1 MYNAFMQNKW
11 REIFRILATDVAEGQ
26 YKVWITPLSF
36 TCEGKVVV
44 AHAPTPFMV
53 DFVRRRFSTALQQ
66 AVAAVFGPDYSVAVR
81 HASAPLEHAAIF
93 EAAPLATSVAVPA
106 QGDVSPASLH
116 AAPQQE
122 ELSPPVNMRPVPRS
136 FAAAQLAL
144 PVMQVAPRTV
154 PSQNWRFSFDDFVVG
169 PCNELAYAASR
180 SVSSANA
187 MTSMLFL
194 NSAPGLGKTH
204 LMHAAGRM
212 LSDACNK
219 TAPKSAYLT
228 AEEFASR
235 FVQALRTNN
244 LDSFKGQVR
253 NLDLFLLED
262 VHFLQG
268 KDKIQLEL
276 LSTIKALQ
284 NNGARVVLT
293 SSFAPREMRGF
304 DEQLLS
310 RFYTGFVSGIDK
322 PDKATRKRIFQ
333 YKAMNCNA
341 SLSEDVADVLAEHVC
356 LDVRQIESCLQNL
369 LLKAQLH
376 RSGIT
381 MQMAW
386 EVIGNFASQA
396 PLADLDG
403 IIRIVC
409 EVFGLTSD
417 QLFSDRRKHELVAA
431 RNAAFYLARKHT
443 DLSLDSIGQ
452 RFNRRHSTVLK
463 GITNLEREMSGES
476 PKGRQMAQTI
486 AMIERNNG
494 LASPSLQ

>member
-1 MYNAFMQNKW
+1 
-11 REIFRILATDVAEGQ
+11 
-26 YKVWITPLSF
+26 
-36 TCEGKVVV
+36 
-44 AHAPTPFMV
+44 
-53 DFVRRRFSTALQQ
+53 
-66 AVAAVFGPDYSVAVR
+66 
-81 HASAPLEHAAIF
+81 
-93 EAAPLATSVAVPA
+93 
-106 QGDVSPASLH
+106 
-116 AAPQQE
+116 
-122 ELSPPVNMRPVPRS
+122 
-136 FAAAQLAL
+136 
-144 PVMQVAPRTV
+144 
-154 PSQNWRFSFDDFVVG
+154 
-169 PCNELAYAASR
+169 
-180 SVSSANA
+180 
-187 MTSMLFL
+187 
-194 NSAPGLGKTH
+194 
-204 LMHAAGRM
+204 MHAAGRM

-310 RFYTGFVSGIDK
+310 RFYTGFVSGIDR

-341 SLSEDVADVLAEHVC
+341 SLSDDVADVLAEHVC

-494 LASPSLQ
+494 LANLSLQ